1 MKILLEKNWYL
12 TSDENQYILSEEKEQ
27 NVKNKETGV
36 MEKKKVMVNKYFM
49 PTMQGVIDEYF
60 KLERRKSSITSFEG
74 VKKKLDK
81 QNKLLEKWNKELGL

>member
-36 MEKKKVMVNKYFM
+36 MEKKKFDINRYHNYHIINYGFF
-49 PTMQGVIDEYF
+49 IY
-60 KLERRKSSITSFEG
+60 
-74 VKKKLDK
+74 KKIGIF
-81 QNKLLEKWNKELGL
+81 NNGIFIC